1 MNDVKMMTLMR
12 TLIVLLLLLLL
23 AKDDVLSVMATSRA
37 AKFPDLC
44 VEFDWCVNLEE
55 AVSTGMT
62 CSSPAFSVNLM
73 KSATMRQYYIREDG
87 IDATDNNSTKND
99 D

>member
-12 TLIVLLLLLLL
+12 TVIVLLLLLL
-23 AKDDVLSVMATSRA
+23 AKDAVLSAMATSRA
-37 AKFPDLC
+37 AKFPGLC

-62 CSSPAFSVNLM
+62 CSSLAFSVNLM
-73 KSATMRQYYIREDG
+73 KSATIRQYYIREDG